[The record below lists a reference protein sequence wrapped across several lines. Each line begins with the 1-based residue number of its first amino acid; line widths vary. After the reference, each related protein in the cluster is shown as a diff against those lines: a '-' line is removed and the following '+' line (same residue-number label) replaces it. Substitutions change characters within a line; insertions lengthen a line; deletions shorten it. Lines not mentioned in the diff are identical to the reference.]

1 MPDQDRSTTRAD
13 RDAAHAKAFAAIDGF
28 VGAPPAIK
36 REIAG
41 TADRFAALENFFRV
55 FAIRPGERVVMLT
68 DPLLDRRVVDAIR
81 GVATAR
87 AASVEVYMAPS
98 TRLPRVPDTVKPLL
112 ESADFVV
119 STWFCSIE
127 DPFNVSLRKRGQR
140 WVKITYFRD
149 LDLLD
154 TPQARFPVDLV
165 GEIIRATER
174 RFPRGRD
181 FALRFTDRR
190 GTDLAIPYTAAM
202 RDAMFA
208 GNRWRGKMCADEP
221 GCYVHYLP
229 THGPNFWDS
238 TAMQNDA
245 NAKIA
250 IDGVLVPQAAI
261 GFERPFAERIEVVFR
276 DRHVTEVRGTSDDA
290 RVLREML
297 VGGKLIEGG
306 GCGFNPKAPRHTVY
320 PAGSNAPGAL
330 HFGVDLAKPSD
341 WIRRRMPDWE
351 EPPVHQDLVVW
362 DATVTAG
369 DTPVIE
375 EGRLRALRD
384 PEVVAAAEKYGDAV
398 ALLEAPA

>member
-276 DRHVTEVRGTSDDA
+276 
-290 RVLREML
+290 
-297 VGGKLIEGG
+297 GGKLIEGG